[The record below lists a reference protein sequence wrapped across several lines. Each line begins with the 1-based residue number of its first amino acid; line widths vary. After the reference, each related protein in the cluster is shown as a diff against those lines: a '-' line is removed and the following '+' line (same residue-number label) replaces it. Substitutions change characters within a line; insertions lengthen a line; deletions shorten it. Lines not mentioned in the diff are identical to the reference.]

1 MSMKSAWAKLAVVVA
16 VAAGVCV
23 EEVRGETS
31 YWLRPGPGVDGIYY
45 DTLVGGLYDPLQEGV
60 AVARCTNNVRVVNI
74 PSHVNL
80 KVIYLDSDT
89 GDQWEETINFRVTG
103 VQAGAFQGNTAVE
116 SVTIPAGVESW
127 WGWGPRNTPIRGNVF
142 AGCTSLTEVNLPDD
156 MKSIEPSMFSGC
168 TSLPSVTIP
177 ASVESFEGYAFRDCT
192 SLTGLNLPDG
202 LQSIG
207 PAAFYGCTALSSMT
221 IPGSVGTCGN
231 QTFWG
236 CSSLAE
242 LKLGEGVKD
251 LGTNAFSGCMALES
265 VSIPASLESW
275 ESGVFS
281 GRTNLTE
288 VKLASGLKSI
298 GAKAFSGCT
307 ALPSVTIPSSVE
319 ILGNDA
325 FSGCRGL
332 ISLSLAHGLK
342 IIGANAFSG
351 CTALPTVTI
360 PNSVQEIG
368 GSAFSGCTAL
378 PTVTI
383 PGSVGTVA
391 VMVFSGCSGLTNV
404 VFGAGLESVG
414 TNAFYGCY
422 RLPKVVLPTSMREIG
437 ASAFSG
443 CTALASVELGGT
455 ETIGDKAFEGCTG
468 LKAVSFP
475 AGVRRIGAGAFSG
488 CTGLAT
494 VALPSGVEEVDAGAF
509 SGASV
514 KSLYFDNADG
524 GLLDAFS
531 KESLRTLY
539 LGADARGITGELL
552 GDCLSLSA
560 LLVAKGNPEYAVDGA
575 GALYDKDFTRLIKYP
590 AGAAASSYTVPA
602 TVRTVDAKAFA
613 HATALREVV
622 FQGPV
627 TEIGEDAFDW
637 CIALERVVFPSGAG
651 TVGAGAFRVCPSLE
665 TLRFEGTGLYSV
677 PTFGEGQFLYAKPVV
692 QFDESET
699 SRWISILSSLGLSY
713 EWIVDADAT
722 STTPVPVP
730 KSWIQSKAGH
740 ILSACGGDYEAAA
753 MAPASN
759 GVSKVW
765 ECYLQGVDPEDG
777 DDRFQLRSKVEDGG
791 VSMWWE
797 PDLGTERKYAL
808 EGVENMGDEWGET
821 NAGTR
826 FYRARVEMP

>member
-1 MSMKSAWAKLAVVVA
+1 MRMKSAWAKLAVAVA
-16 VAAGVCV
+16 VAAGMCAGAA
-23 EEVRGETS
+23 RGETVRFWDPS
-31 YWLRPGPGVDGIYY
+31 MWLVDGIQY
-45 DTLVGGLYDPLQEGV
+45 DYVCDGHELYEGPDPIQDGVVAVGG
-60 AVARCTNNVRVVNI
+60 CTNTVCIANI
-74 PSHVNL
+74 PSHVSL
-80 KVIYLDSDT
+80 RVICKDYDT
-89 GDQWEETINFRVTG
+89 FEEWEETINCRVTEIH
-103 VQAGAFQGNTAVE
+103 AGAFRNNIALE
-116 SVTIPAGVESW
+116 SVTIPASVESW
-127 WGWGPRNTPIRGNVF
+127 WGWNTSRQPARGSVF
-142 AGCTSLTEVNLPDD
+142 YGCTSLTEVNLPDGLRT
-156 MKSIEPSMFSGC
+156 ICPSMFFGC
-168 TSLPSVTIP
+168 TALPSVTIP
-177 ASVESFEGYAFRDCT
+177 ASVETLERSAFNGCT
-192 SLTGLNLPDG
+192 SLTEVNLPDG
-202 LQSIG
+202 
-207 PAAFYGCTALSSMT
+207 
-221 IPGSVGTCGN
+221 V
-231 QTFWG
+231 
-236 CSSLAE
+236 
-242 LKLGEGVKD
+242 
-251 LGTNAFSGCMALES
+251 
-265 VSIPASLESW
+265 
-275 ESGVFS
+275 
-281 GRTNLTE
+281 
-288 VKLASGLKSI
+288 KSI
-298 GAKAFSGCT
+298 GNNAFAGCT
-307 ALPSVTIPSSVE
+307 ALPSVTIPASVE
-319 ILGNDA
+319 TLEYAA
-325 FSGCRGL
+325 FSNCTSL
-332 ISLSLAHGLK
+332 IEVKLADGLK
-342 IIGANAFSG
+342 NIGTNVFYR

-360 PNSVQEIG
+360 PASVEVWG
-368 GSAFSGCTAL
+368 KNVFADCTGLVNVTLSAGL
-378 PTVTI
+378 QTVGAT
-383 PGSVGTVA
+383 
-391 VMVFSGCSGLTNV
+391 VFSGCSGLTNV

-414 TNAFYGCY
+414 DRAFYNCY
-422 RLPKVVLPTSMREIG
+422 RLPKVVFPESMREIG
-437 ASAFSG
+437 SSAFSG

-514 KSLYFDNADG
+514 KSLYFDNAAG

-539 LGADARGITGELL
+539 LGADARGITGERL

-590 AGAAASSYTVPA
+590 AGAAAASYTVPA

-699 SRWISILSSLGLSY
+699 SRWISTLSSLGLSY

-730 KSWIQSKAGH
+730 KSWIQSKAGN

-753 MAPASN
+753 MALASN

-777 DDRFQLRSKVEDGG
+777 NDRFQLLSKVEGREI
-791 VSMWWE
+791 SMWWE
-797 PDLGTERKYAL
+797 PDLGAERKYAV
-808 EGVENMGDEWGET
+808 EGVENMGDAWGET

>member
-1 MSMKSAWAKLAVVVA
+1 
-16 VAAGVCV
+16 
-23 EEVRGETS
+23 
-31 YWLRPGPGVDGIYY
+31 
-45 DTLVGGLYDPLQEGV
+45 
-60 AVARCTNNVRVVNI
+60 
-74 PSHVNL
+74 
-80 KVIYLDSDT
+80 
-89 GDQWEETINFRVTG
+89 
-103 VQAGAFQGNTAVE
+103 
-116 SVTIPAGVESW
+116 
-127 WGWGPRNTPIRGNVF
+127 
-142 AGCTSLTEVNLPDD
+142 
-156 MKSIEPSMFSGC
+156 
-168 TSLPSVTIP
+168 
-177 ASVESFEGYAFRDCT
+177 
-192 SLTGLNLPDG
+192 
-202 LQSIG
+202 
-207 PAAFYGCTALSSMT
+207 
-221 IPGSVGTCGN
+221 
-231 QTFWG
+231 
-236 CSSLAE
+236 
-242 LKLGEGVKD
+242 
-251 LGTNAFSGCMALES
+251 
-265 VSIPASLESW
+265 
-275 ESGVFS
+275 
-281 GRTNLTE
+281 
-288 VKLASGLKSI
+288 
-298 GAKAFSGCT
+298 
-307 ALPSVTIPSSVE
+307 
-319 ILGNDA
+319 
-325 FSGCRGL
+325 
-332 ISLSLAHGLK
+332 
-342 IIGANAFSG
+342 
-351 CTALPTVTI
+351 
-360 PNSVQEIG
+360 
-368 GSAFSGCTAL
+368 
-378 PTVTI
+378 
-383 PGSVGTVA
+383 
-391 VMVFSGCSGLTNV
+391 
-404 VFGAGLESVG
+404 
-414 TNAFYGCY
+414 
-422 RLPKVVLPTSMREIG
+422 MREIG

-494 VALPSGVEEVDAGAF
+494 VALPSGVEEVEAGAF

-539 LGADARGITGELL
+539 LGTSARGVTGELL

-699 SRWISILSSLGLSY
+699 SRWISTLSSLGLSY
-713 EWIVDADAT
+713 EWIADADAT

>member
-1 MSMKSAWAKLAVVVA
+1 M
-16 VAAGVCV
+16 
-23 EEVRGETS
+23 
-31 YWLRPGPGVDGIYY
+31 P
-45 DTLVGGLYDPLQEGV
+45 
-60 AVARCTNNVRVVNI
+60 
-74 PSHVNL
+74 
-80 KVIYLDSDT
+80 
-89 GDQWEETINFRVTG
+89 
-103 VQAGAFQGNTAVE
+103 
-116 SVTIPAGVESW
+116 
-127 WGWGPRNTPIRGNVF
+127 
-142 AGCTSLTEVNLPDD
+142 
-156 MKSIEPSMFSGC
+156 
-168 TSLPSVTIP
+168 LPSVM
-177 ASVESFEGYAFRDCT
+177 
-192 SLTGLNLPDG
+192 LPD
-202 LQSIG
+202 
-207 PAAFYGCTALSSMT
+207 
-221 IPGSVGTCGN
+221 
-231 QTFWG
+231 
-236 CSSLAE
+236 
-242 LKLGEGVKD
+242 
-251 LGTNAFSGCMALES
+251 
-265 VSIPASLESW
+265 
-275 ESGVFS
+275 
-281 GRTNLTE
+281 
-288 VKLASGLKSI
+288 
-298 GAKAFSGCT
+298 
-307 ALPSVTIPSSVE
+307 
-319 ILGNDA
+319 
-325 FSGCRGL
+325 
-332 ISLSLAHGLK
+332 
-342 IIGANAFSG
+342 
-351 CTALPTVTI
+351 
-360 PNSVQEIG
+360 SVQEIG
-368 GSAFSGCTAL
+368 QSAFSGCTGLESA
-378 PTVTI
+378 TV
-383 PGSVGTVA
+383 GSGVMTWGASVFSGCTGLANVTLSAGLQTVGAT
-391 VMVFSGCSGLTNV
+391 VFSGCSRLTNV

-443 CTALASVELGGT
+443 CTALASVDLGGT

-468 LKAVSFP
+468 LKTVSFP
-475 AGVRRIGAGAFSG
+475 AGMRRIGAGAFSG

-514 KSLYFDNADG
+514 KSLYFDNAAG

-539 LGADARGITGELL
+539 LGASARGITGELL

-590 AGAAASSYTVPA
+590 AGAAASCYTVPA

-699 SRWISILSSLGLSY
+699 SRWTSTLSSLGLSY

-730 KSWIQSKAGH
+730 KSWIQSKAGR

-797 PDLGTERKYAL
+797 PDLGAERKYAL

>member
-1 MSMKSAWAKLAVVVA
+1 MRMKSAWAKLVAAVA
-16 VAAGVCV
+16 VAAGMCAERVGWAS
-23 EEVRGETS
+23 EAQ
-31 YWLRPGPGVDGIYY
+31 WVDGIQYY
-45 DTLVGGLYDPLQEGV
+45 PRQDKDEAYVYDRSNNLHIANIKENVQFWVALENDEIETKSFLVTMIACSFRGDPLLESVSIPSSIKTWYWEGETF
-60 AVARCTNNVRVVNI
+60 ASCTN
-74 PSHVNL
+74 
-80 KVIYLDSDT
+80 
-89 GDQWEETINFRVTG
+89 
-103 VQAGAFQGNTAVE
+103 
-116 SVTIPAGVESW
+116 
-127 WGWGPRNTPIRGNVF
+127 
-142 AGCTSLTEVNLPDD
+142 LTEVRLAEGLTRIGL
-156 MKSIEPSMFSGC
+156 SAFAFC
-168 TSLPSVTIP
+168 TALPSVTIP
-177 ASVESFEGYAFRDCT
+177 ASVETWEGGAFLGCT
-192 SLTGLNLPDG
+192 SLVSLD
-202 LQSIG
+202 
-207 PAAFYGCTALSSMT
+207 LS
-221 IPGSVGTCGN
+221 N
-231 QTFWG
+231 
-236 CSSLAE
+236 
-242 LKLGEGVKD
+242 
-251 LGTNAFSGCMALES
+251 
-265 VSIPASLESW
+265 
-275 ESGVFS
+275 
-281 GRTNLTE
+281 
-288 VKLASGLKSI
+288 GLKSI
-298 GAKAFSGCT
+298 GGSAFAGCT
-307 ALPSVTIPSSVE
+307 ALPSVTIPESVE
-319 ILGNDA
+319 MLESGA
-325 FSGCRGL
+325 FAGCTSL
-332 ISLSLAHGLK
+332 AELSLANGLK
-342 IIGANAFSG
+342 SIGPSAFAS
-351 CTALPTVTI
+351 CTALPSVTI
-360 PNSVQEIG
+360 PDSVQEIG
-368 GSAFSGCTAL
+368 GSAFSDCTGLKAA
-378 PTVTI
+378 TI
-383 PGSVGTVA
+383 GSGLVSCGA
-391 VMVFSGCSGLTNV
+391 SVFSGCSELTNV
-404 VFGAGLESVG
+404 VFKEGLAVVR
-414 TNAFYGCY
+414 TNMFANCY
-422 RLPKVVLPTSMREIG
+422 RLPKVVLPESMRRIEG
-437 ASAFSG
+437 SAFVG
-443 CTALASVELGGT
+443 CTALASVDLGGT
-455 ETIGDKAFEGCTG
+455 ETICDKAFEGCTG

-514 KSLYFDNADG
+514 KSLYFDNAEG

-539 LGADARGITGELL
+539 LGANARGITGELL

-627 TEIGEDAFDW
+627 TEIGEDTFDW
-637 CIALERVVFPSGAG
+637 CIALERVVFPSGVG

-699 SRWISILSSLGLSY
+699 SRWISTLSSLGLSY

-797 PDLGTERKYAL
+797 PDLGAERKYAL

>member
-1 MSMKSAWAKLAVVVA
+1 
-16 VAAGVCV
+16 
-23 EEVRGETS
+23 
-31 YWLRPGPGVDGIYY
+31 
-45 DTLVGGLYDPLQEGV
+45 
-60 AVARCTNNVRVVNI
+60 
-74 PSHVNL
+74 
-80 KVIYLDSDT
+80 
-89 GDQWEETINFRVTG
+89 
-103 VQAGAFQGNTAVE
+103 
-116 SVTIPAGVESW
+116 
-127 WGWGPRNTPIRGNVF
+127 
-142 AGCTSLTEVNLPDD
+142 
-156 MKSIEPSMFSGC
+156 MKSI
-168 TSLPSVTIP
+168 
-177 ASVESFEGYAFRDCT
+177 
-192 SLTGLNLPDG
+192 
-202 LQSIG
+202 G
-207 PAAFYGCTALSSMT
+207 P
-221 IPGSVGTCGN
+221 
-231 QTFWG
+231 
-236 CSSLAE
+236 
-242 LKLGEGVKD
+242 
-251 LGTNAFSGCMALES
+251 NAFSS
-265 VSIPASLESW
+265 
-275 ESGVFS
+275 
-281 GRTNLTE
+281 
-288 VKLASGLKSI
+288 
-298 GAKAFSGCT
+298 
-307 ALPSVTIPSSVE
+307 
-319 ILGNDA
+319 
-325 FSGCRGL
+325 
-332 ISLSLAHGLK
+332 
-342 IIGANAFSG
+342 

-360 PNSVQEIG
+360 PDSVQEIG
-368 GSAFSGCTAL
+368 GSAFSGCTGLKAA
-378 PTVTI
+378 TI
-383 PGSVGTVA
+383 GSGVVSSGA
-391 VMVFSGCSGLTNV
+391 SVFSGCSELTNV
-404 VFGAGLESVG
+404 VFKEGLAVVR
-414 TNAFYGCY
+414 TNMFANCY
-422 RLPKVVLPTSMREIG
+422 RLPKVVLPASMRRIEG
-437 ASAFSG
+437 SAFVG
-443 CTALASVELGGT
+443 CTALASVDLGGT
-455 ETIGDKAFEGCTG
+455 ETICDKAFEGCTG

-494 VALPSGVEEVDAGAF
+494 VALPEGVEEVEAGAF

-539 LGADARGITGELL
+539 LGADARGITGERL

-590 AGAAASSYTVPA
+590 AGAAASCYTVPA

-665 TLRFEGTGLYSV
+665 TLRFEGTGHAV

-692 QFDESET
+692 QIEESEA
-699 SRWISILSSLGLSY
+699 SRWTSALSALGLSY

>member
-1 MSMKSAWAKLAVVVA
+1 MSKCGMMGKAIA
-16 VAAGVCV
+16 AAGILLAGGMVRV
-23 EEVRGETS
+23 EATECYDASV
-31 YWLRPGPGVDGIYY
+31 LIDGIGYWAPY
-45 DTLVGGLYDPLQEGV
+45 PNGDSTAMATVDADSGAVNVNVSPNVTLEIWHNSDCLHSDDWEMIGTLACTVTKIV
-60 AVARCTNNVRVVNI
+60 A
-74 PSHVNL
+74 S
-80 KVIYLDSDT
+80 
-89 GDQWEETINFRVTG
+89 
-103 VQAGAFQGNTAVE
+103 GNQVLSA
-116 SVTIPAGVESW
+116 TIPATITNMSFVCSNLTDLTFADGLKTV
-127 WGWGPRNTPIRGNVF
+127 RGF
-142 AGCTSLTEVNLPDD
+142 QGCTA
-156 MKSIEPSMFSGC
+156 
-168 TSLPSVTIP
+168 LPSVTIP
-177 ASVESFEGYAFRDCT
+177 ASVEMLGISAFRGC
-192 SLTGLNLPDG
+192 TGL
-202 LQSIG
+202 
-207 PAAFYGCTALSSMT
+207 
-221 IPGSVGTCGN
+221 V
-231 QTFWG
+231 
-236 CSSLAE
+236 
-242 LKLGEGVKD
+242 
-251 LGTNAFSGCMALES
+251 
-265 VSIPASLESW
+265 
-275 ESGVFS
+275 
-281 GRTNLTE
+281 E
-288 VKLASGLKSI
+288 VKLVDGLKSI
-298 GAKAFSGCT
+298 GNYAFESCT
-307 ALPSVTIPSSVE
+307 ALPSVTIPASVE
-319 ILGNDA
+319 TWGEYVFLD
-325 FSGCRGL
+325 CT
-332 ISLSLAHGLK
+332 SLANVTLSAGLQTV
-342 IIGANAFSG
+342 GAK
-351 CTALPTVTI
+351 
-360 PNSVQEIG
+360 
-368 GSAFSGCTAL
+368 
-378 PTVTI
+378 
-383 PGSVGTVA
+383 
-391 VMVFSGCSGLTNV
+391 VFSGCSGLTNV

-414 TNAFYGCY
+414 DRAFYNCY
-422 RLPKVVLPTSMREIG
+422 RLPKVVFPESMREIG

-539 LGADARGITGELL
+539 LGASARGITGELL

-692 QFDESET
+692 QIEESET
-699 SRWISILSSLGLSY
+699 SRWTSTLSSLGLSY

-753 MAPASN
+753 MALASN

>member
-1 MSMKSAWAKLAVVVA
+1 MRTSGTWEKIAIMVLISITWILLGLPAFGDIPIVDDTESGMVA
-16 VAAGVCV
+16 NGSDGWGYVTCDGDWISSDRVQIFWNDLV
-23 EEVRGETS
+23 NPLRGE
-31 YWLRPGPGVDGIYY
+31 I
-45 DTLVGGLYDPLQEGV
+45 E
-60 AVARCTNNVRVVNI
+60 I
-74 PSHVNL
+74 PSHVAI
-80 KVIYLDSDT
+80 KVLID
-89 GDQWEETINFRVTG
+89 GDYQVRTYQISSVNVAGSEITSLGLPNGVTALSLSRC
-103 VQAGAFQGNTAVE
+103 QKLTKID
-116 SVTIPAGVESW
+116 IPATVIAMSFS
-127 WGWGPRNTPIRGNVF
+127 R
-142 AGCTSLTEVNLPDD
+142 CTALCHVT
-156 MKSIEPSMFSGC
+156 FSEGLECIGSEAFKEC
-168 TSLPSVTIP
+168 TALPSVSIP
-177 ASVESFEGYAFRDCT
+177 SSVETWGIDAFRDCT
-192 SLTGLNLPDG
+192 SLTEVN
-202 LQSIG
+202 
-207 PAAFYGCTALSSMT
+207 F
-221 IPGSVGTCGN
+221 
-231 QTFWG
+231 
-236 CSSLAE
+236 AE
-242 LKLGEGVKD
+242 
-251 LGTNAFSGCMALES
+251 
-265 VSIPASLESW
+265 
-275 ESGVFS
+275 
-281 GRTNLTE
+281 
-288 VKLASGLKSI
+288 GLKSI
-298 GAKAFSGCT
+298 GTNAFSGCT
-307 ALPSVTIPSSVE
+307 ALPSVTIPASVE
-319 ILGNDA
+319 NWGTTP
-325 FSGCRGL
+325 
-332 ISLSLAHGLK
+332 
-342 IIGANAFSG
+342 FSG
-351 CTALPTVTI
+351 CTGLADVTLSAGLQTVG
-360 PNSVQEIG
+360 VK
-368 GSAFSGCTAL
+368 
-378 PTVTI
+378 
-383 PGSVGTVA
+383 
-391 VMVFSGCSGLTNV
+391 VFSGCSGLTNV

-414 TNAFYGCY
+414 DRAFYNCY
-422 RLPKVVLPTSMREIG
+422 RLPKVVLPESMREIG
-437 ASAFSG
+437 ASAFAD

-494 VALPSGVEEVDAGAF
+494 VALPGGVEEVDAGAF

-539 LGADARGITGELL
+539 LGADARGITGERL

-692 QFDESET
+692 QIEESAT
-699 SRWISILSSLGLSY
+699 SRWTSTLSSLGLSY

-777 DDRFQLRSKVEDGG
+777 DDRFQLRSKVEGET

-797 PDLGTERKYAL
+797 PDLGAERKYAL

-826 FYRARVEMP
+826 FYRARVSMP